1 MKITVAFAGGGTG
14 GHIYPGLAVADSLR
28 ELADKKNIQLEICW
42 IGSSSGMDRNIV
54 ENNFDAKSHRS
65 ADVFYGIP
73 AGKLRR
79 YFSWQNFIDVF
90 KILGGLISSIF
101 ILLKIK
107 PAVLFSKGGFVSVP
121 PCAAARL
128 LGIPVFTHECDFT
141 PGLATRLNSK
151 FAKKIF
157 VSYDETVK
165 YLNAAARKNAVVTGN
180 PVRPV
185 FYNADAERGKA
196 FVSGSSFVSG
206 ESVSACGSS
215 SASSENSSAKGVG
228 VCAGEKSGKP
238 LLVVIGGSSGAAQI
252 NGLVRENL
260 SWLCER
266 FFVVH
271 QTGKNAAASVGKSSV
286 SGNSSASG
294 NSSDVAEKSSTGES
308 SSVSGESASTAAEN
322 YKPYEFIYGEM
333 PDVLAA
339 ADVILS
345 RAGANSLWECAVLGK
360 PLVLIPLCG
369 SGTRGDQ
376 EDNAKYFEER
386 GAAIVLDGEDATSEN
401 LQKALS
407 TMLDV
412 QKRAEFSNAC
422 GSLANGEP
430 ASKKI
435 AALIL
440 AEIEERIV

>member
-54 ENNFDAKSHRS
+54 EKNFDANSHRS

-90 KILGGLISSIF
+90 KILGGFISSIF

-107 PAVLFSKGGFVSVP
+107 PVVLFSKGGFVSVP

-141 PGLATRLNSK
+141 PGLATKLNSK

-157 VSYDETVK
+157 VSYDETIK
-165 YLNAAARKNAVVTGN
+165 YLNASARKNAIVTGN

-196 FVSGSSFVSG
+196 FVSGSSFASG
-206 ESVSACGSS
+206 GD
-215 SASSENSSAKGVG
+215 
-228 VCAGEKSGKP
+228 VCAGGKSGKP

-252 NGLVRENL
+252 NELVRENL

-266 FFVVH
+266 FVVVH
-271 QTGKNAAASVGKSSV
+271 QTGKNAAASTV
-286 SGNSSASG
+286 
-294 NSSDVAEKSSTGES
+294 
-308 SSVSGESASTAAEN
+308 AEN
-322 YKPYEFIYGEM
+322 YKPYEFIYSEM
-333 PDVLAA
+333 PDVLSA

-386 GAAIVLDGEDATSEN
+386 GAAIVLDREDATSEN

-407 TMLDV
+407 SMLDAK
-412 QKRAEFSNAC
+412 KRSEFSAAC

-440 AEIEERIV
+440 NEINVEGVVK

>member
-54 ENNFDAKSHRS
+54 EKNFDANSHRS

-141 PGLATRLNSK
+141 PGLATKLNSK

-157 VSYDETVK
+157 VSYDETIK
-165 YLNAAARKNAVVTGN
+165 YLNASARKNAIVTGN

-185 FYNADAERGKA
+185 FYNANAERGKA
-196 FVSGSSFVSG
+196 FVSGSSFASGGGVSAGGNHSAGGSASASG
-206 ESVSACGSS
+206 ESVSAG
-215 SASSENSSAKGVG
+215 G
-228 VCAGEKSGKP
+228 KSGKP

-252 NGLVRENL
+252 NELVRENL

-266 FFVVH
+266 FVVVH
-271 QTGKNAAASVGKSSV
+271 QTGKNAAATK
-286 SGNSSASG
+286 SSASG
-294 NSSDVAEKSSTGES
+294 NSSAGENSSASES
-308 SSVSGESASTAAEN
+308 SFANCEAASTVAEN
-322 YKPYEFIYGEM
+322 YKPYEFIYSEM
-333 PDVLAA
+333 PDVLSA

-386 GAAIVLDGEDATSEN
+386 GAAIVLDREDATSEN

-407 TMLDV
+407 SMLDAK
-412 QKRAEFSNAC
+412 KRSEFSAAC

-440 AEIEERIV
+440 NEINVGEVL